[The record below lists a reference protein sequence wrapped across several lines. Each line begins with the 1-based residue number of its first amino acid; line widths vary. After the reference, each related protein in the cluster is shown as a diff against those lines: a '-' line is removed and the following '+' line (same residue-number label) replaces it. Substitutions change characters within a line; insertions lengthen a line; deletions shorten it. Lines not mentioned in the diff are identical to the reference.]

1 MRRSNRE
8 IQAAGSQV
16 LPLGVS
22 AVAAQA
28 TGRDLVPHH
37 EASCSD
43 PEIIE
48 SAQSDLTCF
57 ILHKSTMQI
66 SKRQHF
72 ICNEYLEY
80 YINIF
85 S

>member
-48 SAQSDLTCF
+48 SAQSDRVLSSIKVLCKLVKDNTLF
-57 ILHKSTMQI
+57 AMSIW
-66 SKRQHF
+66 
-72 ICNEYLEY
+72 
-80 YINIF
+80 NIT
-85 S
+85 